1 MGVYRCCA
9 GVGVVQGGC
18 WMKVEC
24 CVEMGVV

>member
-1 MGVYRCCA
+1 MRGWCCA